1 MYCKWTILRCEDQS
15 KKQFF
20 LKLNF
25 ANASNADVYPGI
37 FYGDVII
44 PAPTTTRRGGGG
56 SRAEKPLIGWTQRDW
71 EAGSDDL
78 VVVSNVRWT
87 SKQTCKNYRK
97 IQRKERKKERNSWM
111 SKFFEIFFVDFVY
124 PNLHPGLTRLVWIS
138 LPCMYSVN

>member
-37 FYGDVII
+37 FLWWRHNPRAHNDSQGW
-44 PAPTTTRRGGGG
+44 RGEQG
-56 SRAEKPLIGWTQRDW
+56 RKPLIGWTQRDW

-111 SKFFEIFFVDFVY
+111 SKFFEIFFVDFAY